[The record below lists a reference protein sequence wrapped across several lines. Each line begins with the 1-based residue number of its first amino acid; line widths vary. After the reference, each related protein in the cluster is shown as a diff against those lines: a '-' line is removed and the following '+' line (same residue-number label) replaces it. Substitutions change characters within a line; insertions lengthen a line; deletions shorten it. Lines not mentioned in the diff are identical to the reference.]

1 MPRRRTYHDR
11 QSRGVLL
18 PAEMWDQ
25 LQDAAYEREMSRNLL
40 ITTILREWLAE
51 HVEVEA

>member
-18 PAEMWDQ
+18 PGEMWNQ
-25 LQDAAYEREMSRNLL
+25 LQDAAYQRDMSRNLL
-40 ITTILREWLAE
+40 ITMILREWLAE